1 MAFRKRPRRFMSKKI
16 LIVDDSSMIR
26 LALRTVLLENGY
38 EVTEAINGVE
48 GLKKLQLG
56 HKINLIISDVNMPE
70 MDGITFVRT
79 FKSIAGLEY
88 IPVLMLTTE
97 TSPEM
102 KEAGKAAGVRAW
114 LVKPF
119 NKELLMGAVSK
130 LIA

>member
-1 MAFRKRPRRFMSKKI
+1 MSKKI

-26 LALRTVLLENGY
+26 LALRNALLDEGYNVIEAVNGID
-38 EVTEAINGVE
+38 A
-48 GLKKLQLG
+48 LSKLQLG
-56 HKINLIISDVNMPE
+56 EKINLIISDVNMPE
-70 MDGITFVRT
+70 MDGITFVQRY
-79 FKSIAGLEY
+79 KAIPELQY

-97 TSPEM
+97 AGQNL

-119 NKELLMGAVSK
+119 NKELLMAAVSK